1 VGAVVDGA
9 EVVGVGEV
17 GVGDGAEVVGV
28 GVGDGADVD
37 GVGVGDVDGVGVGV
51 GDVDGVGVGDVDG
64 VGVGVGVGVGDV
76 DGEGEADA
84 DGEDLADPDEA
95 EGLGETV
102 TGGSVTKSEGTMA
115 FAVGAYGL
123 DADAGE
129 DRGDAMDAM
138 MGEPPASAPPE
149 LTDPVG
155 PVVGDCLPVAD
166 GALPWL
172 ELESM

>member
-1 VGAVVDGA
+1 MVVGAVVDGA

-37 GVGVGDVDGVGVGV
+37 GVGVGDVD
-51 GDVDGVGVGDVDG
+51 
-64 VGVGVGVGVGDV
+64 GVGVGVGDV